1 MKKRIDYLSNKQ
13 NKYSI
18 RRFTVGT
25 TSVIV
30 GATILFGIG
39 NHQAQASEQSND
51 TTQSSKNN
59 ASADSE
65 KNNMIETPQLNTT
78 ANDTSDISANT
89 NSANVDS
96 TAKPMSTQTSN
107 TTTTEPASTNETPQP
122 TAIKDQATA
131 AKMQD
136 QTVPQ
141 EANSQVDNKTTKDA
155 NSIATN
161 SELKNPQTLDLP
173 QSSPQTISNAQGTS
187 KPSVRTRAVRS
198 LTVAEPVVNA
208 ADAKGTNV
216 NDKVTASNLQLQKT
230 TFDPNQSGNT
240 FMAANFT
247 VTDKVK
253 SGDYFTAKLPDS
265 LTGNG
270 DVDYS
275 NSNNTMPIAD
285 IKSTNGDVVAKAT
298 YDILTKTYT
307 FVFTDYVNDKEN
319 INGQFSLPL
328 FTDRA
333 KAPKSGTYD
342 ANINIADE
350 MFDNKITYNYSSP
363 IAGIDK
369 PNGANISSQIIGVD
383 TASGQ
388 NTYKQTVFVNPKQ
401 RVLGNTWV
409 YIKGYQDKIEE
420 SSGKVSATDTKLRIF
435 EVNDTSK
442 LSDSYY
448 ADPND
453 SNLKEVTGE
462 FNNRIFYEHPNVAS
476 INFGDINKTYVVLV
490 EGHYDNTGKNLKTQV
505 IQENIDP
512 ATGKDYSI
520 FGWNNENVVRY
531 GGGSADGDSAVNPV
545 DPTPGPPVDPE
556 PEPEPTP
563 DPEPSPEP
571 EPEPTPDPEP
581 SPEPEPEP
589 TPDPEPSPEPEPEPT
604 PDPEP
609 SPDPD
614 PDSDSDSD
622 SDS

>member
-1 MKKRIDYLSNKQ
+1 
-13 NKYSI
+13 
-18 RRFTVGT
+18 
-25 TSVIV
+25 
-30 GATILFGIG
+30 
-39 NHQAQASEQSND
+39 
-51 TTQSSKNN
+51 NN

-556 PEPEPTP
+556 PE
-563 DPEPSPEP
+563 
-571 EPEPTPDPEP
+571 
-581 SPEPEPEP
+581 
-589 TPDPEPSPEPEPEPT
+589 
-604 PDPEP
+604 
-609 SPDPD
+609 
-614 PDSDSDSD
+614 
-622 SDS
+622 